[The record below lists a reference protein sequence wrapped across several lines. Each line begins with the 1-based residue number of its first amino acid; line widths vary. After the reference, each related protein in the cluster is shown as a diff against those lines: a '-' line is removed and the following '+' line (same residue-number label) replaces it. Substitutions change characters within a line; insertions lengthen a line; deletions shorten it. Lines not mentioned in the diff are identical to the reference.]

1 MRVSGVAYRAGTGD
15 YLIKIVPAVPGL
27 VLAIIALPLH
37 YSADFGR
44 AYQSGVQAW
53 SDGLPQN
60 FSTWTGTPL
69 LAMAMALISRTA
81 GELVAARIF
90 MAFDLALWMALLV
103 IVWPRLQGH
112 VSKAWWWTTLLGAGL
127 FAPAVSTIFWLQ
139 FNLVVFALA
148 LAGFVLIRRHGR
160 WAGVLL
166 GLSLALKPIVI
177 LLPIALLLR
186 PRLRGAGALAI
197 GVAAVLS
204 ELGLVFLA
212 WRAGSAQVLNP
223 VTYLVGFLRISH
235 QGWACSYENY
245 SPVATLCRLGLDPV
259 AGVSVAVAVVV
270 VTTGWLLVRRLP
282 DTAEGDWEVF
292 AAACFLS
299 IMVGPIA
306 WAHYGVLMG
315 PLFLLLAYQFWRY
328 EAPAPLWIALGA
340 SFALTELG
348 WDPLSSIAGV
358 SMQQEVVLYTIGQF
372 GQYFLL
378 WAWIRWR
385 ILRRQYPEASGLSKV
400 A

>member
-1 MRVSGVAYRAGTGD
+1 MRVGGVAYRAGMGD
-15 YLIKIVPAVPGL
+15 YLIKIAPAVPGL

-69 LAMAMALISRTA
+69 LGTAMALITRTA
-81 GELVAARIF
+81 GEIVAARVF
-90 MAFDLALWMALLV
+90 MAFDLALWMALMV

-112 VSKAWWWTTLLGAGL
+112 VSKAWWWTTLLAAGL

-148 LAGFVLIRRHGR
+148 LAGFVLIRRHDR
-160 WAGVLL
+160 WAGLL
-166 GLSLALKPIVI
+166 IGLSLALKPIVI

-340 SFALTELG
+340 AFALTELG

-358 SMQQEVVLYTIGQF
+358 SMQQEVVAYTIGQF

>member
-1 MRVSGVAYRAGTGD
+1 MRVGGVAYRAGTGD
-15 YLIKIVPAVPGL
+15 YLIKIAPAVPGL

-44 AYQSGVQAW
+44 AYQSGAQAW

-103 IVWPRLQGH
+103 IVWPRLEGH
-112 VSKAWWWTTLLGAGL
+112 VSKAWWWTTLLAAGL

-148 LAGFVLIRRHGR
+148 LAAFVLIGRHDR

-186 PRLRGAGALAI
+186 PRLRGAGAP
-197 GVAAVLS
+197 AVLK
-204 ELGLVFLA
+204 
-212 WRAGSAQVLNP
+212 
-223 VTYLVGFLRISH
+223 
-235 QGWACSYENY
+235 
-245 SPVATLCRLGLDPV
+245 
-259 AGVSVAVAVVV
+259 
-270 VTTGWLLVRRLP
+270 
-282 DTAEGDWEVF
+282 
-292 AAACFLS
+292 
-299 IMVGPIA
+299 
-306 WAHYGVLMG
+306 
-315 PLFLLLAYQFWRY
+315 
-328 EAPAPLWIALGA
+328 
-340 SFALTELG
+340 
-348 WDPLSSIAGV
+348 SSIQ
-358 SMQQEVVLYTIGQF
+358 SPT
-372 GQYFLL
+372 
-378 WAWIRWR
+378 W
-385 ILRRQYPEASGLSKV
+385 PAS
-400 A
+400 